1 MLRRRRNDPFRA
13 SGTPERVGRGF
24 ELGRRHGAAVA
35 PVRPGSHDVD
45 SLSPQH
51 LWNRAGGSRLLGDD
65 DGMIWRL
72 LLLALWAGLSCGIS
86 PAVAATATTSFSGNS
101 VRRGVVAT
109 VQPLATQAGLE
120 ALDMGGNAID
130 AAIAC
135 ALTLGVVDG
144 HNSGIGGG
152 CFMTLRLRDGRVFTL
167 DGRETAPAAATRDLF
182 LRDGKADPRLSQ
194 DGALAVGVPGE
205 LATLDLASRRFGR
218 LPIARLLESA
228 ARIAD
233 QGFAIDH
240 AYASRLRDT
249 EKGLKQFPEAA
260 ALFLNGLPEIPAA
273 GNRLQLPALA
283 GSYRQ
288 IAAQGAAWFYR
299 GPYAAQAASWLQ
311 AHGGILTAADF
322 AAYQPVER
330 QPVRGTYR
338 GYEIISFPP
347 PSSGGVHVIEI
358 LNLLERFDLK
368 SMGDG
373 SADFV
378 HVVTEAMKLAFA
390 DRAKWLGDPEFTR
403 VPRGLV
409 SKDYAGRLAKQIRM
423 DRAAEGVAA
432 GMPPQ
437 AESDFFERERRRHT
451 THFSTADVDGNWV
464 ACTASIN
471 TSFGSK
477 VVIPGTGIVLNN
489 HMDDFSAQPGV
500 PNFFGL
506 VGAEA
511 NAIEARKRPLSSMS
525 PTLVLLNG
533 RPVLSVGAAG
543 GPTIIS
549 QTLLAILRTIDFQKG
564 PREALAGA
572 RFHHQWKPDQLR
584 AEQALGEPVLAELR
598 RRGHRVVVESSL
610 GAAQAVMLR
619 LDGTWAGS
627 ADPRGEGT
635 ASFR

>member
-1 MLRRRRNDPFRA
+1 MA
-13 SGTPERVGRGF
+13 
-24 ELGRRHGAAVA
+24 
-35 PVRPGSHDVD
+35 
-45 SLSPQH
+45 
-51 LWNRAGGSRLLGDD
+51 
-65 DGMIWRL
+65 
-72 LLLALWAGLSCGIS
+72 
-86 PAVAATATTSFSGNS
+86 AATGTVGTSFSS
-101 VRRGVVAT
+101 RAVRRGVVAT
-109 VQPLATQAGLE
+109 VQPLATQAGLD
-120 ALDMGGNAID
+120 ALDMGGNAVD
-130 AAIAC
+130 AAVAC

-152 CFMTLRLRDGRVFTL
+152 CFMTLRLRDGRVVTL
-167 DGRETAPAAATRDLF
+167 DGRETAPAAATRDLL
-182 LRDGKADPRLSQ
+182 LRDGKPDARLSQ

-205 LATLDLASRRFGR
+205 LATLEVASRRFGR
-218 LPIARLLESA
+218 VPMARLLESV
-228 ARIAD
+228 ARIAE

-240 AYASRLRDT
+240 SYASRLRET
-249 EKGLKQFPEAA
+249 ERDLTQFPEAA

-273 GNRLQLPALA
+273 GNKLRLPALA
-283 GSYRQ
+283 SSYRQ
-288 IAAQGAAWFYR
+288 IATQGIGWFYL
-299 GPYAAQAASWLQ
+299 GPYALETASWMK

-338 GYEIISFPP
+338 GYEILSFPP

-373 SADFV
+373 SANFV

-390 DRAKWLGDPEFTR
+390 DRAKWLGDPDFTR

-409 SKDYAGRLAKQIRM
+409 SKDYAARLARQIRL
-423 DRAAEGVAA
+423 DRAAEVSAA
-432 GMPPQ
+432 GVPPQ
-437 AESDFFERERRRHT
+437 AEADYFERERRRHT
-451 THFSTADVDGNWV
+451 THFSAADVEGNWV

-489 HMDDFSAQPGV
+489 HMDDFSAQSGV
-500 PNFFGL
+500 PNYFGL

-533 RPVLSVGAAG
+533 RPVMSLGAAG

-549 QTLLAILRTIDFQKG
+549 QTLLAILRTIDFQLP

-584 AEQALGEPVLAELR
+584 VEQSLAEPVLAELR
-598 RRGHRVVVESSL
+598 RRGHHVVVESSM
-610 GAAQAVMLR
+610 GAAQAVLLR
-619 LDGTWAGS
+619 LDGSWAGS

>member
-1 MLRRRRNDPFRA
+1 
-13 SGTPERVGRGF
+13 
-24 ELGRRHGAAVA
+24 
-35 PVRPGSHDVD
+35 
-45 SLSPQH
+45 
-51 LWNRAGGSRLLGDD
+51 
-65 DGMIWRL
+65 MIRRL
-72 LLLALWAGLSCGIS
+72 LLLVLWAGVSFRGN
-86 PAVAATATTSFSGNS
+86 PAMAAATGAAGTSFSS
-101 VRRGVVAT
+101 SAVRRGVVAT
-109 VQPLATQAGLE
+109 VQPLATQAGLD
-120 ALDMGGNAID
+120 ALDMGGNAVD

-152 CFMTLRLRDGRVFTL
+152 CFMTLRLRDGRVVTL

-182 LRDGKADPRLSQ
+182 LRDGKPDPRLSQ

-205 LATLDLASRRFGR
+205 LATLEAASRRFGR
-218 LPIARLLESA
+218 LPMARLLESA

-240 AYASRLRDT
+240 AYASRLRET
-249 EKGLKQFPEAA
+249 ERELKQFPEAA

-273 GNRLQLPALA
+273 GNQLRLPALA
-283 GSYRQ
+283 ASYRQ
-288 IAAQGAAWFYR
+288 IAAQGIGWFYR
-299 GPYAAQAASWLQ
+299 GPYALETASWMK

-338 GYEIISFPP
+338 GYEILSFPP

-373 SADFV
+373 SANLV

-390 DRAKWLGDPEFTR
+390 DRAKWLGDPDFTR

-409 SKDYAGRLAKQIRM
+409 SKDYAARLARQIRM
-423 DRAAEGVAA
+423 DRATEVTSAGV
-432 GMPPQ
+432 PPQ
-437 AESDFFERERRRHT
+437 AETDFFERERRRHT
-451 THFSTADVDGNWV
+451 THFSTADVEGNWV

-489 HMDDFSAQPGV
+489 HMDDFSAQSGV
-500 PNFFGL
+500 PNYFGL

-511 NAIEARKRPLSSMS
+511 NSIEARKRPLSSMS

-533 RPVLSVGAAG
+533 RPVMSLGAAG

-549 QTLLAILRTIDFQKG
+549 QTLLAIIRTIDFQQG
-564 PREALAGA
+564 PREALAGV

-584 AEQALGEPVLAELR
+584 VEQSLGEPVLAELR
-598 RRGHRVVVESSL
+598 RRGHHVVVESSM
-610 GAAQAVMLR
+610 GAAQAVLLR
-619 LDGTWAGS
+619 LDGSWAGS